1 MYSWE
6 TDVRKFT
13 FNLSLI
19 LIFTIPWEDA
29 ITIAGINSITR
40 YIGILISIVWI
51 ISIILSNKVR
61 RPSLLHVLFFFFI
74 LWNGI
79 SLLWTLDYGASLQEV
94 VTYVQLFV
102 LTLIIWDL
110 YTSTKELN
118 KGIQTFILG
127 CYILIIT
134 TVINYTLGREIKIYS
149 GGRYAGVGNAGDMA
163 LVLSIGLPMAW
174 HLAITEK
181 NKNKNLELLNYMY
194 IPCALFAI
202 LLTGTRMAL
211 IAVIPAIIFI
221 VGTFHRVKPAVRFTS
236 FFVIIGAMFWLE
248 PLIPRTTLERLA
260 TTFSSLEAGDLGG
273 RVEIWRQSIAYWFQN
288 PIIGIGSGALDSPF
302 VLNTVAHNTFLSVL
316 TEVGI
321 IGLFIFFC
329 ILLVTLLSALRQRK
343 DFAKL
348 WITVLAVWAIGVF
361 TLTWEY
367 KKVTWLLLTLIMVI
381 DRADYAI
388 YGQESTNQWQ
398 ASKDIPQQ
406 QKSMYLSATSN
417 TKK

>member
-1 MYSWE
+1 M
-6 TDVRKFT
+6 DLRKLT

-40 YIGILISIVWI
+40 YIGILVSIVWI
-51 ISIILSNKVR
+51 ISIVLNNKVR
-61 RPSLLHVLFFFFI
+61 RPSLFHVLFFLFI
-74 LWNGI
+74 IWNGI
-79 SLLWTLDYGASLQEV
+79 SLLWTLDYDSSLQEV
-94 VTYVQLFV
+94 ITYVQLFV

-110 YTSTKELN
+110 YSSTNEFN

-163 LVLSIGLPMAW
+163 LVLSIGLPIAW
-174 HLAITEK
+174 HLAITGK
-181 NKNKNLELLNYMY
+181 NNNKILQFLNYIY

-211 IAVIPAIIFI
+211 IAVVPATIFI

-236 FFVIIGAMFWLE
+236 FFVIIGAMFWLA

-260 TTFSSLEAGDLGG
+260 TTFSSLETGDLGG

-321 IGLFIFFC
+321 IGLIIFFC
-329 ILLVTLLSALRQRK
+329 ILLVTLYSALRQRK

-348 WITVLAVWAIGVF
+348 WITVLAIWAIGVF
-361 TLTWEY
+361 TLTWEF
-367 KKVTWLLLTLIMVI
+367 KKVTWLLLALIWVVNY
-381 DRADYAI
+381 ADNHI
-388 YGQESTNQWQ
+388 YSREFSNQGE
-398 ASKDIPQQ
+398 ASNHIPQQ
-406 QKSMYLSATSN
+406 QKSNYLSAKNKT
-417 TKK
+417 TK